1 MTKLIVKI
9 IMFIVL
15 GAFFLFSLPCFLLIA
30 TGSTLVKYGKG
41 DDYSFM
47 KIAKE
52 EFGEVLECF
61 NPNRIVHKKG

>member
-1 MTKLIVKI
+1 MKLIVKI

-41 DDYSFM
+41 DEPFM
-47 KIAKE
+47 EIAKE
-52 EFGEVLECF
+52 EFGDVFECF
-61 NPNRIVHKKG
+61 NPIRIVFKKD

>member
-1 MTKLIVKI
+1 MRLIAKI

-41 DDYSFM
+41 DDPFM
-47 KIAKE
+47 KIAKG
-52 EFGEVLECF
+52 EFGSVFDCF
-61 NPNRIVHKKG
+61 NPIRIVFKKD

>member
-1 MTKLIVKI
+1 MRLIAKI

-41 DDYSFM
+41 DEPFM
-47 KIAKE
+47 TIAKK
-52 EFGEVLECF
+52 EFGEVFECF
-61 NPNRIVHKKG
+61 NPIRIVFKKD

>member
-1 MTKLIVKI
+1 MKLIVKI
-9 IMFIVL
+9 IMFIIL
-15 GAFFLFSLPCFLLIA
+15 GAFFLYVLPVLVLIA
-30 TGSTLVKYGKG
+30 TGNALVKYGKG

-61 NPNRIVHKKG
+61 NPIRIVHKKG

>member
-9 IMFIVL
+9 IMFIIL
-15 GAFFLFSLPCFLLIA
+15 GAFFLCVLPVLVLIA

-61 NPNRIVHKKG
+61 NPIRIVHKKG

>member
-1 MTKLIVKI
+1 MKLIVKI

-41 DDYSFM
+41 DDPFM
-47 KIAKE
+47 EIAKE
-52 EFGEVLECF
+52 ELSDVFECF
-61 NPNRIVHKKG
+61 NPIRIVFKKD